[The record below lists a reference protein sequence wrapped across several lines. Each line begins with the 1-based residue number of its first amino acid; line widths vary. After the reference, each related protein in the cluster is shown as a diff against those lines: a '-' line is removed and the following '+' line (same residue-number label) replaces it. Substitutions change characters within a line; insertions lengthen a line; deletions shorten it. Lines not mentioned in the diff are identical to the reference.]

1 MRRVQAARQTGS
13 GKQLPQ
19 ARDLRVSRGLGDD
32 HGGGGRRAAHDA
44 RVRSGAGGGRQRCSR
59 RRRRCRAS
67 GAHVSPIPAGSRSA
81 PERARHAAELMKLR
95 VMEHCNLLGLGVNPN
110 LVRHAFARLF
120 KPCCAPLCCAVP
132 RVVAARA
139 HVYFS
144 RDSRHGAAAI
154 LQIKAALHKDTV
166 SGGAVRTLLGRNVVL
181 GIYTGPSPATFAFAQ
196 MLRRKYSRTGT
207 CVFRAHTQVPKRLE
221 ILVTRLSETRT

>member
-1 MRRVQAARQTGS
+1 M
-13 GKQLPQ
+13 
-19 ARDLRVSRGLGDD
+19 
-32 HGGGGRRAAHDA
+32 
-44 RVRSGAGGGRQRCSR
+44 
-59 RRRRCRAS
+59 
-67 GAHVSPIPAGSRSA
+67 SPIPAGSRSA

-181 GIYTGPSPATFAFAQ
+181 GTTVPEDSERGDELLDDEIKRLVKGKYGTLVTDGATFRHWKVIVVLFVSPQLEEPVLVSVIVPEAGVGVAEGA
-196 MLRRKYSRTGT
+196 RAGEDGADDEEEDTRTAHPRARWT
-207 CVFRAHTQVPKRLE
+207 CVHA
-221 ILVTRLSETRT
+221 